1 MTFLLDLWL
10 AKGREPGAGLI
21 LLDATIL
28 EIRHKLELTGVH
40 FLNQFPPRIPS
51 LEKFYY

>member
-10 AKGREPGAGLI
+10 AKGRELGAGLI

-28 EIRHKLELTGVH
+28 EIRHKLELTRGTL
-40 FLNQFPPRIPS
+40 FESIPS
-51 LEKFYY
+51 QDP